1 MENLLIVL
9 AVLFVG
15 IIIMVNLAKW
25 FGPNSNTPSIQK
37 LSRWIFPLLAI
48 GFVIQLI
55 NHFMNQ

>member
-25 FGPNSNTPSIQK
+25 FGPSADTPSMKK

-55 NHFMNQ
+55 NHFINQ